1 MITTKKTKTKFRHQW
16 EFLFRAPC
24 GHQFFREENT
34 DLIAIA
40 DDSGSTPDQT
50 DDGIL
55 YLDNSRPIQVGEHGF
70 LVPLCYKGKQTCT
83 PASATEVKMI
93 CEYFG
98 LTLSVDG
105 LEFVRKDVAMGETTT
120 RKHELEG

>member
-1 MITTKKTKTKFRHQW
+1 VTKIKHEWT
-16 EFLFRAPC
+16 FLFRAPR

-34 DLIAIA
+34 GLVAIA
-40 DDSGSTPDQT
+40 DDSGNTPDQT

-55 YLDNSRPIQVGEHGF
+55 YLDESRPIEANRHGF
-70 LVPLCYKGKQTCT
+70 LVPLCYRGKRSHT
-83 PASATEVKMI
+83 PASATEVKLI
-93 CEYFG
+93 CESFG

-105 LEFVRKDVAMGETTT
+105 LEFVRKNVTTGENMT

>member
-1 MITTKKTKTKFRHQW
+1 MIKTKTKFRHQW
-16 EFLFRAPC
+16 EFLFRAPR
-24 GHQFFREENT
+24 GHQFFREEQT
-34 DLIAIA
+34 GLIAVA
-40 DDSGSTPDQT
+40 DDSGNTPDST

-55 YLDNSRPIQVGEHGF
+55 YLDSTRPIKVDTHGF
-70 LVPLCYKGKQTCT
+70 LVPLCYKGKRTCT
-83 PASATEVKMI
+83 PASAAEVKMI

-105 LEFVRKDVAMGETTT
+105 LEFVRKDVATGETTT